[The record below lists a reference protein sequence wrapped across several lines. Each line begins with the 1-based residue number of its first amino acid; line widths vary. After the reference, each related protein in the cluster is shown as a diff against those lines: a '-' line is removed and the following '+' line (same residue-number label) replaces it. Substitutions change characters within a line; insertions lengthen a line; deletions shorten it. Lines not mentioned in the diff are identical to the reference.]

1 MVKIINVDGHTLE
14 PGQLTHNGKRYR
26 FLTVGQDK
34 KTVLDYVKTFNP
46 DKQKSI
52 VIANED
58 RTHYTVYGRKN
69 PEVPRLNVIVVKTP
83 IKFADQKLRFTYKGH
98 EFKRTFRNDGTIGI
112 PGGTDYARTLA
123 EAKGSIMHYYG
134 DLLPK
139 DRHGHLKPYNEF
151 LIVKVLDNQ
160 FSAFYPVK

>member
-1 MVKIINVDGHTLE
+1 MTKTININGHLRE
-14 PGQLTHNGKRYR
+14 PGQLTHNGKRYQ
-26 FLTVGQDK
+26 FLTAGQDK
-34 KTVLDYVKTFNP
+34 KTVMDYVKTFNP
-46 DKQKSI
+46 DLQKSI

-58 RTHYTVYGRKN
+58 LTHYTVYGRKN

-98 EFKRTFRNDGTIGI
+98 EFKRTFRKDGTIGI
-112 PGGTDYARTLA
+112 PEGPDYARTLA

-139 DRHGHLKPYNEF
+139 DRYGHLKPYNEF
-151 LIVKVLDNQ
+151 VIVKVLDNQ